1 MKTSIRDR
9 KTPHAVTANLYGG
22 KSTDMVWAWC
32 FKDGDAEGTLIKKHI
47 PMTNV
52 YVNPNTQD
60 IPDDKFRKVDL
71 RKYHVD
77 VWNQK
82 AKNFEK
88 YNKFMTNYE
97 LKEYFSRAD
106 LNKFMME

>member
-1 MKTSIRDR
+1 MQTSIRDR
-9 KTPHAVTANLYGG
+9 KTPHAVTTNLYGG

-32 FKDGDAEGTLIKKHI
+32 FKSNDSEGQLIKRHI

-52 YVNPNTQD
+52 YVNENTQD
-60 IPDDKFRKVDL
+60 IPDDKFRKADL
-71 RKYHVD
+71 RKFHVD

-88 YNKFMTNYE
+88 HGKFMTNYE
-97 LKEYFSRAD
+97 LREYFSRAD
-106 LNKFMME
+106 LNNFLG